1 MDIEIRGKNIEVTP
15 ALNDYALKRISKLS
29 KYVDQDATAHV
40 ALSVEGE
47 LQKVEVT
54 IPLPGLILRGE
65 VIQSDMYASLDGV
78 VEKLERQLEKH
89 KTKLNKRY
97 RDKGIRQYATEEGLL
112 PGAAAPSADE
122 AFKIVRSK
130 RFALKPMDEEEAIMQ
145 MDLLGHN
152 FFVFFNATT
161 EEVNVV
167 YKRNDQ
173 NYGLIEPQF

>member
-1 MDIEIRGKNIEVTP
+1 MQIEVRGKNIEVTP
-15 ALNDYALKRISKLS
+15 ALNDYAVKRIGKLG
-29 KYVDQDATAHV
+29 KYVDQEVSAYV

-54 IPLPGLILRGE
+54 IALSGLILRSE
-65 VIQSDMYASLDGV
+65 VLLTDLYAAIDEV

-89 KTKLNKRY
+89 KTKLYKRY
-97 RDKGIRQYATEEGLL
+97 RDKGLRHTAFDQPAGSPAVQEE
-112 PGAAAPSADE
+112 P
-122 AFKIVRSK
+122 FKIVRSK

-145 MDLLGHN
+145 MDLLGHT
-152 FFVFFNATT
+152 FFVFFNAKT